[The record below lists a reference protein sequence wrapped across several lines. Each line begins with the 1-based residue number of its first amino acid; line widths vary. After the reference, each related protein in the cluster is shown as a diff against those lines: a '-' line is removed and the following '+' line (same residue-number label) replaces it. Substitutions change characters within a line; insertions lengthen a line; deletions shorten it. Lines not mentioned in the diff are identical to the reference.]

1 MDLFDN
7 VFFSCGSKLGFTFL
21 TICLYDLLN
30 TSQCNP
36 YFSLYSAITILSY
49 HGIAQLTISISTTLL
64 NRFVLKLSGLDPN
77 KSVTVF

>member
-7 VFFSCGSKLGFTFL
+7 VFFSCDSKLGFTFV

-36 YFSLYSAITILSY
+36 NFFLSSAITILSY
-49 HGIAQLTISISTTLL
+49 HGIACLTISILYLT
-64 NRFVLKLSGLDPN
+64 GLY
-77 KSVTVF
+77 